1 MENESNENK
10 IDLKTNYTVTMKN
23 GEDFKTELQKNID
36 QYKYEFEKRLYN
48 VLNKD
53 IFNTQFDPTKNIF
66 DTNGNFSSNLDKN
79 NGKNQKSRRKSQNNL
94 NQILKNKSFI
104 FSNSALNYDFGSS
117 LNDRRKFK
125 SENNI
130 NDYKKRASSSRYSD
144 GSYNNI
150 SSSRPIGFSLNDL
163 DRRFSKGKYRKDYQI
178 RKTFEDLQKELNNL
192 ENEFKNNTDE
202 YIDEKMIDLRIKELH
217 KNYKEYIKYKS
228 NKSSADTPNLRRYKN
243 YVNDY
248 EWKKQRHLDAIAK
261 QNTPKTTT
269 EIDKITER
277 LYNPNNYP
285 NVYKMKL
292 NTAKS
297 TEKLDSNSSRKN
309 SSSRKK
315 LNNINKEKT
324 LSKSEPA
331 LNSNDDPARAKM
343 IDQINNFS
351 PLSPENFT
359 MKSSKTKKSISYSL
373 NALDTNSSPTY
384 GFNNIS
390 NDSNNSN
397 KNNNKSNPKISN
409 SKPSENAYSSSNNLK
424 KSTTSIDSGSKNKI
438 NFNEKY

>member
-1 MENESNENK
+1 MSKKKLSDLSVVGIMDEEEELGNETSESSSIILMTEPESISRDGMDVIINSERNKIIDTMENESNENK

-202 YIDEKMIDLRIKELH
+202 YIDEKMIDLRKKELH

-292 NTAKS
+292 NTTKS
-297 TEKLDSNSSRKN
+297 TEKLDSNVIIIFFRIHI
-309 SSSRKK
+309 
-315 LNNINKEKT
+315 LFDYFI
-324 LSKSEPA
+324 
-331 LNSNDDPARAKM
+331 
-343 IDQINNFS
+343 I
-351 PLSPENFT
+351 
-359 MKSSKTKKSISYSL
+359 
-373 NALDTNSSPTY
+373 
-384 GFNNIS
+384 
-390 NDSNNSN
+390 
-397 KNNNKSNPKISN
+397 
-409 SKPSENAYSSSNNLK
+409 
-424 KSTTSIDSGSKNKI
+424 
-438 NFNEKY
+438 